1 MATELTEQELGI
13 IANALKSESEDWKIG
28 ETFVNFF
35 ENPGFKRNDVKA
47 EGAEYNYISYLRA
60 LKGEKFPKSSALSR
74 NSATQI
80 RSFIKRHDEFSD
92 DLKEKLA
99 AHASQCDEISNDER
113 QQRKEMSEAAKIIN
127 REKHQNGIYAYTYP
141 HYLNHN
147 FISAKDG
154 LTDHRT
160 FIKIG
165 LTSNT
170 LSTRLASE
178 KTQMPQDPIL
188 LFFFKAGEYEPAE
201 ESELKDTQ
209 NNHLKKMETTIHDH
223 LKAIGHTKSSSGG
236 GGKEWFLTNSAT
248 IESTAKLMK
257 LDVVYDHKIEEA
269 KRAEEE
275 EKSNNGD

>member
-1 MATELTEQELGI
+1 MTTKLTEEELRI
-13 IANALKSESEDWKIG
+13 LSEALTSESEGRKIG
-28 ETFVNFF
+28 EVFVTFF
-35 ENPGFKRNDVKA
+35 ESPGFQRKNLKA
-47 EGAEYNYISYLRA
+47 EGPEYSYISYLLA
-60 LKGEKFPKSSALSR
+60 LKGEKFPKSSALAR

-99 AHASQCDEISNDER
+99 VHAGECDEISNDEG
-113 QQRKEMSEAAKIIN
+113 QQRKEMSEAAKIIQ

-141 HYLNHN
+141 HYLNHY

-154 LTDHRT
+154 LTDDRT

-165 LTSNT
+165 RTSNA
-170 LSTRLASE
+170 LSSRLASE

-188 LFFFKAGEYEPAE
+188 LFFFKAGERERAE
-201 ESELKDTQ
+201 EPELKNTQ
-209 NNHLKKMETTIHDH
+209 NNILKETETTIHDH
-223 LKAIGHTKSSSGG
+223 LKSIGHVKSSSGG
-236 GGKEWFLTNSAT
+236 GGTEWFLTNSAT

-257 LDVVYDHKIEEA
+257 LDIVYDHKIEEA

-275 EKSNNGD
+275 EKSGN